1 METETPAEPIIVDE
15 AENQSFFGFKFGALI
30 NSEKSVDFQQLR
42 KTLSTMDCSSGFR
55 GNEGRRA
62 DVGHVTNT
70 IACRDVWSATRRS
83 KFADRAGRENFR
95 RGLTLDL
102 RPPCL
107 VFRVRMIRK
116 WSILN
121 RFYLQMGA
129 HSTRPRRRLNA
140 PGPSV

>member
-15 AENQSFFGFKFGALI
+15 AENQSFLGFKFGALI

-55 GNEGRRA
+55 GNGGRRA
-62 DVGHVTNT
+62 DVGHVT
-70 IACRDVWSATRRS
+70 SAGMFGLQQGVRNLLIG
-83 KFADRAGRENFR
+83 AGRENFR

-102 RPPCL
+102 RQPCL

-121 RFYLQMGA
+121 RFYLQTGA
-129 HSTRPRRRLNA
+129 CSTRPRCQLNA
-140 PGPSV
+140 PEPSV